1 MDALTVDDF
10 TALQLLLKAPSKEVV
25 RQLCQESFA
34 SGSGQSAKLIESACR
49 SLSVTREEAQQLLG
63 ALHCLSRHVL
73 FHGMASPEEIFTAF
87 PASFHPNL
95 KNLLTKI
102 LLEQSPAWR
111 NDVLAKQIS
120 LPQLVDMDWRVD
132 IKTSSDSVRRMAM
145 PTCLVQIK
153 VQDDPGLCQSN
164 PVESTVMVEL
174 SKETLET
181 MLDGLG
187 KIRDQLSTVANK

>member
-1 MDALTVDDF
+1 MTTPRGIEKIGLAGISRRMVFARLSRGRCSFIQVVISVRNAEILAETYRMV
-10 TALQLLLKAPSKEVV
+10 LWKE
-25 RQLCQESFA
+25 
-34 SGSGQSAKLIESACR
+34 
-49 SLSVTREEAQQLLG
+49 QQLLG

-73 FHGMASPEEIFTAF
+73 FHGMASPEEIFTVF

-132 IKTSSDSVRRMAM
+132 IKTSSDSVSRMAM

-153 VQDDPGLCQSN
+153 VQDDPGLCQSK